1 MTTNEVVTAVQS
13 KWISGFWRRIVAIFV
28 DFLILGLLGFILGLL
43 LSNIFIQMGGWGRLI
58 GFIIAL
64 SYFAAMNS
72 KLFNGQTIG
81 KKILKIKV
89 VNSSNEFIPLGKSI
103 LRSLVLL
110 IPVFLNGAQF
120 TEAITGS
127 FLIYPISFIIFGGF
141 LASIYLYIF
150 NRTTRQS
157 LHDIAVGTYVANA
170 NASIQATEKI
180 WGKHLLLT
188 ALIFLVAALAPILTP
203 KLIED
208 KSYKNLSIAQS
219 AVMKNTN
226 VSSASVFSGWTT
238 FNSSTNKDSKTTTY
252 IRIQALLK
260 TKDIEDKVFA
270 KKLATSAMENIP
282 EAAKVDTIQIILVSG
297 YDIGIWSQSVNYT
310 HVFKPLELL

>member
-1 MTTNEVVTAVQS
+1 MDTNHAQMLVFVRG
-13 KWISGFWRRIVAIFV
+13 SGV
-28 DFLILGLLGFILGLL
+28 L
-43 LSNIFIQMGGWGRLI
+43 QGR
-58 GFIIAL
+58 
-64 SYFAAMNS
+64 
-72 KLFNGQTIG
+72 LFNGQTIG

-89 VNSSNEFIPLGKSI
+89 VNSSNEFIPFGKSI

-110 IPVFLNGAQF
+110 IPIFLNGAQF
-120 TEAITGS
+120 TETITNS

-157 LHDIAVGTYVANA
+157 LHDIAVGTYVVNA
-170 NASIQATEKI
+170 NASIQETEKI
-180 WGKHLLLT
+180 WGNHLLLT

-219 AVMKNTN
+219 AIMKNTN

-282 EAAKVDTIQIILVSG
+282 EDAKVDTIQIILVSG